1 MWIAHGNTGDF
12 VHLAAHCCFKAHN
25 FVAGERYGDFLR
37 RKLGFAHVHAP
48 RRHFAVFY
56 GKGQALCSAFRFH
69 QDGGFRN
76 KPVVE
81 QKFSH
86 TANGVAAHFR
96 ARTVGIV
103 HLHAKICDVRRADEH
118 QTVPADAE
126 VAVGQADGRGRRIGH
141 RLGEAVDID
150 IVIAAA
156 LHFCKLHFGH
166 LLRGYEPARIGKTKP
181 TWKGG
186 NLMAIILIR
195 TLIIFLALI
204 VAMRLMGKRQLGELE
219 LSELVVAVLIADIAS
234 IPLQNPSLPL
244 SYGLIPLLVLFC
256 CELIFSGLTYKSIHL
271 RKLLYGRPNF
281 IIERGRIAQQAMHR
295 NRFTL
300 DELTQELR
308 NQGILDIASVEYAV
322 LETNGQLNIIL
333 APAQQPVTAE
343 QMHMETEDTGYFSI
357 LINNGRILRDNLKR
371 MGRDE
376 RWLQRPA
383 LKWK

>member
-1 MWIAHGNTGDF
+1 
-12 VHLAAHCCFKAHN
+12 
-25 FVAGERYGDFLR
+25 
-37 RKLGFAHVHAP
+37 
-48 RRHFAVFY
+48 
-56 GKGQALCSAFRFH
+56 
-69 QDGGFRN
+69 
-76 KPVVE
+76 
-81 QKFSH
+81 
-86 TANGVAAHFR
+86 
-96 ARTVGIV
+96 
-103 HLHAKICDVRRADEH
+103 
-118 QTVPADAE
+118 
-126 VAVGQADGRGRRIGH
+126 
-141 RLGEAVDID
+141 
-150 IVIAAA
+150 
-156 LHFCKLHFGH
+156 
-166 LLRGYEPARIGKTKP
+166 
-181 TWKGG
+181 
-186 NLMAIILIR
+186 MAIILIR

-343 QMHMETEDTGYFSI
+343 QMQIETEDTGYFPFSSTTGASCATISSAWGAMSAGCKSRCSSAAHSALRTSI
-357 LINNGRILRDNLKR
+357 C
-371 MGRDE
+371 
-376 RWLQRPA
+376 
-383 LKWK
+383 